1 MKMYKIIAIKVAL
14 IAAIA
19 LVLSTE
25 IGKQYADQLKPLVE
39 TILQQQ

>member
-14 IAAIA
+14 IAAVA

-25 IGKQYADQLKPLVE
+25 TGKQYAEDLKPLIQ